1 MALVAGILFAGGMAI
16 LAASAEEWQV
26 WCGMVFFGLG
36 VGLFNPVVS
45 SMVSMTA
52 AANERGAIMGQ
63 YQAASAMGRV
73 VGPAMSGMLYSKISL
88 AAPFTLGAAIM
99 LPVLVLVG
107 LFHLKDANGQASAG

>member
-1 MALVAGILFAGGMAI
+1 VLFAAGLGT
-16 LAASAEEWQV
+16 LAAAQVEWQI
-26 WCGMVFFGLG
+26 WAGMVLFGLG

-73 VGPAMSGMLYSKISL
+73 VGPAMSGILYSKVSL
-88 AAPFTLGAAIM
+88 AAPFTVGAAIM
-99 LPVLVLVG
+99 IPVLILVA
-107 LFHLKDANGQASAG
+107 LFRRENGTPGADARN